1 MLTLSVTWLPHNFL
15 FLMAASL
22 ISLLWFLTPD
32 TSPDLV
38 KLSDIILGIDGLGLF
53 PKVST
58 FFFFF

>member
-1 MLTLSVTWLPHNFL
+1 
-15 FLMAASL
+15 MAASL

-38 KLSDIILGIDGLGLF
+38 KLPDIILEIDGLGLF

-58 FFFFF
+58 FFFFFLIRKSLSPTIEHKC